1 MNPLRIA
8 FAGLAHSHPF
18 TDAANLSALRER
30 GESITFVGAYDS
42 DASKVAEFAR
52 RFEIPLVSSLGDLAA
67 RAPDLVIAT
76 PPPQEITH
84 TAEFLLRDTEA
95 RLFFNKVIAAT
106 DEQLAQ
112 WTQAIS
118 GAPERVGTSS
128 VLRFAPAI
136 EAIAERVRGAEV
148 QAVSVLAQHDINM
161 FLAPDRAWQD
171 DPAQGGGT
179 LVTVGTHAWEM
190 IDAVFPGAVA
200 NDDVSGWTH
209 RSPHSRSSSE
219 EVAAMTG
226 TLVLPDESLIR
237 YSIFIGGSPGP
248 EVFSLNVFTPTELLR
263 AEVKHPDPSHSVGY
277 AELARTLLSRTSEN
291 LTTAPWNSAQ
301 SVVRN
306 TVRTAQALRG
316 IPHTGKSL
324 RHV

>member
-1 MNPLRIA
+1 
-8 FAGLAHSHPF
+8 
-18 TDAANLSALRER
+18 
-30 GESITFVGAYDS
+30 
-42 DASKVAEFAR
+42 
-52 RFEIPLVSSLGDLAA
+52 
-67 RAPDLVIAT
+67 
-76 PPPQEITH
+76 
-84 TAEFLLRDTEA
+84 
-95 RLFFNKVIAAT
+95 
-106 DEQLAQ
+106 
-112 WTQAIS
+112 
-118 GAPERVGTSS
+118 
-128 VLRFAPAI
+128 
-136 EAIAERVRGAEV
+136 
-148 QAVSVLAQHDINM
+148 
-161 FLAPDRAWQD
+161 
-171 DPAQGGGT
+171 
-179 LVTVGTHAWEM
+179 
-190 IDAVFPGAVA
+190 
-200 NDDVSGWTH
+200 
-209 RSPHSRSSSE
+209 
-219 EVAAMTG
+219 MTG